1 MGNELVQVLDQIG
14 RDKGI
19 DRNILINAIESA
31 VLSASRKKYGNI
43 ENIFARFNEKT
54 GEVELYLTKKIVLA
68 VEDPKAEISLDEAR
82 KIKPSASEGEELEV
96 KLESIDFGRIAAQ
109 TAKQIIVQKVREA
122 ERDQIYSEF
131 VQKQGQVVN
140 GIVQKIEQGNIII
153 DLVKTEGIL
162 LVREQIIKE
171 RYNKGDRIRV
181 YVLEVKMGP
190 KGVQILLSRTHPN
203 FLIKLFE
210 MEVPEIYQGIVEI
223 KGAAR
228 DPGWRGKIAVL
239 SHDSDV
245 DAVGACVGM
254 KGTRV
259 QAIVRELS
267 GEKIDIVRWSA
278 KYQEFIT
285 NALSPAQ
292 ISKITFDEGNKSA
305 EVIVPDDQLSFAI
318 GRKGQNVKLA
328 SKLTGLHL
336 DIFGQ
341 SELENK
347 KEEKK
352 AKELDDKNAL
362 AKLENVGTKIAEVL
376 FEKGYKDIDS
386 IVNSTVEDLCSVP
399 GIGQKKA
406 EALIES
412 AKKIKQNQEIN
423 N

>member
-19 DRNILINAIESA
+19 GRNVLINAIEAA

-54 GEVELYLTKKIVLA
+54 GEVELYLQKKIVSS
-68 VEDPKAEISLDEAR
+68 VQDTKAEISLEEAR
-82 KIKPSASEGEELEV
+82 KVKPEASEGEELEV

-109 TAKQIIVQKVREA
+109 SAKQIIVQKVREA
-122 ERDQIYSEF
+122 ERDQIYNEF
-131 VQKQGQVVN
+131 VQKQGQVLN
-140 GIVQKIEQGNIII
+140 GIVQKIDQGNIII
-153 DLVKTEGIL
+153 DLIKTEGIL
-162 LVREQIIKE
+162 PVREQILKE
-171 RYNKGDRIRV
+171 RYNKGDRLRV
-181 YVLEVKMGP
+181 YVLEVKMGA
-190 KGVQILLSRTHPN
+190 KGVQILLSRTYPS

-278 KYQEFIT
+278 KPQEFIT

-292 ISKITFDEGNKSA
+292 ISKITVNEVNKTA
-305 EVIVPDDQLSFAI
+305 EVIVPDDQLSLAI

-328 SKLTGLHL
+328 SKLTGMHL
-336 DIFGQ
+336 NIFGQ
-341 SELENK
+341 SEVEKK
-347 KEEKK
+347 KEDKK
-352 AKELDDKNAL
+352 ETEPDDKNAL
-362 AKLENVGTKIAEVL
+362 AKLENIGTKMVEAL
-376 FEKGYKDIDS
+376 FEKGYKDIVS
-386 IVNSTVEDLCSVP
+386 IANSTVEDLCSVP
-399 GIGQKKA
+399 GIGKKKA
-406 EALIES
+406 ETLIES
-412 AKKIKQNQEIN
+412 SKKIKQNQEN
-423 N
+423 NN

>member
-54 GEVELYLTKKIVLA
+54 GEVELYLTKKIVSA

-305 EVIVPDDQLSFAI
+305 EVIVPDDQLSLAI

-336 DIFGQ
+336 AIFGQ

-399 GIGQKKA
+399 GIGKKKA
-406 EALIES
+406 ETLIES

>member
-82 KIKPSASEGEELEV
+82 KIKPSASAGEELEV

-305 EVIVPDDQLSFAI
+305 EVIVPDDQLSLAI

-328 SKLTGLHL
+328 SKLTGLHFA
-336 DIFGQ
+336 IFGQ

-362 AKLENVGTKIAEVL
+362 AKLENVGTKIAEAL

-399 GIGQKKA
+399 GIGKKKA

>member
-19 DRNILINAIESA
+19 GRNVLINAIEAA

-43 ENIFARFNEKT
+43 ENIFARFNEKS
-54 GEVELYLTKKIVLA
+54 GEVELYLLKKIVSS
-68 VEDPKAEISLDEAR
+68 VQDTMAEISLEEGR
-82 KIKPSASEGEELEV
+82 KAKPEASEGEDVEV

-109 TAKQIIVQKVREA
+109 SAKQIIVQKVREA
-122 ERDQIYSEF
+122 ERDQIYTEF
-131 VQKQGQVVN
+131 VQKQGQVLN
-140 GIVQKIEQGNIII
+140 GIVQKVEQGNIII
-153 DLVKTEGIL
+153 DLMKTEGIL
-162 LVREQIIKE
+162 PVREQILKE
-171 RYNKGDRIRV
+171 RYNKGDRLRV
-181 YVLEVKMGP
+181 YVLEVKMGA
-190 KGVQILLSRTHPN
+190 KGVQILLSRTYPN

-278 KYQEFIT
+278 KPQEFIT

-292 ISKITFDEGNKSA
+292 ISRITVNEANKSA
-305 EVIVPDDQLSFAI
+305 EVIVPDDQLSLAI

-328 SKLTGLHL
+328 SKLTGMHL

-362 AKLENVGTKIAEVL
+362 AKLENVGTKMAEIL
-376 FEKGYKDIDS
+376 FEKGYKDIVS
-386 IVNSTVEDLCSVP
+386 IANSTVEDLCSVP
-399 GIGQKKA
+399 GIGKKKA
-406 EALIES
+406 ETLIES
-412 AKKIKQNQEIN
+412 SKKIKQNQEN
-423 N
+423 NN

>member
-54 GEVELYLTKKIVLA
+54 GEVELYLTKKIVSA

-305 EVIVPDDQLSFAI
+305 EVIVPDDQLSLAI

-336 DIFGQ
+336 AIFGQ

-362 AKLENVGTKIAEVL
+362 AKLENVGTKIAEAL
-376 FEKGYKDIDS
+376 FKKGYKDIDS

-399 GIGQKKA
+399 GIGKKKA
-406 EALIES
+406 ETLIES

>member
-305 EVIVPDDQLSFAI
+305 EVIVPDDQLSLAI

-336 DIFGQ
+336 AIFGQ

-362 AKLENVGTKIAEVL
+362 AKLENVGTKIAEAL
-376 FEKGYKDIDS
+376 FKKGYKDIDS

-399 GIGQKKA
+399 GIGKKKA
-406 EALIES
+406 ETLIES

>member
-54 GEVELYLTKKIVLA
+54 GEVELYLTKKIVSA

-82 KIKPSASEGEELEV
+82 KIKPSASAGEELEV

-305 EVIVPDDQLSFAI
+305 EVIVPDDQLSLAI

-336 DIFGQ
+336 AIFGQ

-362 AKLENVGTKIAEVL
+362 AKLENVGTKIAEAL

-399 GIGQKKA
+399 GIGKKKA

>member
-305 EVIVPDDQLSFAI
+305 EVIVPDDQLSLAI

-336 DIFGQ
+336 AIFGQ

-362 AKLENVGTKIAEVL
+362 AKLENVGTKIAEAL

-399 GIGQKKA
+399 GIGKKKA

>member
-54 GEVELYLTKKIVLA
+54 GEVELYLTKKIVSA

-305 EVIVPDDQLSFAI
+305 EVIVPDDQLSLAI

-336 DIFGQ
+336 AIFGQ

-362 AKLENVGTKIAEVL
+362 AKLENVGTKIAEAL

-399 GIGQKKA
+399 GIGKKKA

>member
-54 GEVELYLTKKIVLA
+54 GEVELYLTKKIVSA

-82 KIKPSASEGEELEV
+82 KIKPSASAGEELEV

-171 RYNKGDRIRV
+171 RYKKGDRIRV

-305 EVIVPDDQLSFAI
+305 EVIVPDDQLSLAI

-336 DIFGQ
+336 AIFGQ

-362 AKLENVGTKIAEVL
+362 AKLENVGTKIAEAL

-399 GIGQKKA
+399 GIGKKKA